1 MKTIKPV
8 LYIFSGLPAVGKS
21 TLAKLLAGQLGAA
34 YIRVDT
40 IEQGLRD
47 LCSCK
52 VEGEGYRLAYRTA
65 ADNLK
70 IGISVVADSCN
81 PWVLTRREWEN
92 LALESRADFINI
104 EVLCSDDEE
113 HRKRAAQRMP
123 EIEGLK
129 LPSWEEIR
137 KRDYHPWNKDIIKI
151 DTAGKTVRQS
161 FEELVSRIG

>member
-1 MKTIKPV
+1 MKTTKPV

-21 TLAKLLAGQLGAA
+21 SLAKLLAREICAS

-70 IGISVVADSCN
+70 LGISVVSDSCN
-81 PWVLTRREWEN
+81 PWTLTRREWEN
-92 LALESRADFINI
+92 LAIENRAEFINI
-104 EVLCSDDEE
+104 EVLCSDEDE
-113 HRKRAAQRMP
+113 HRKRAENRIA
-123 EIEGLK
+123 EIEGLN

-137 KRDYHPWNKDIIKI
+137 KRDYHPWNKEIITV

-161 FEELVSRIG
+161 FEELVSKIC